1 MNDDG
6 QKYPLLQSFSKSFS
20 DVLNNFWLF
29 FKYAAVFG
37 VVFCG
42 LAVLF
47 KQTFLCSSE
56 SMPAFFTCSHNVS
69 LYVLY
74 LLIKTFLLAVFI
86 KIWYDTLFLKQ
97 TPTCANLSRK
107 FRVFFKIFGGI
118 IVFLGLNIAPAV
130 SFTLLSIREPNPVWQ
145 REICYFLVV
154 SIGFWAPFL
163 LMRFYANF
171 AALIE
176 GVPLIKFS
184 TLWQHTTLKTSKI
197 VLSFVLVALAVLMI
211 FILSIS
217 LLRNHVSGNLILY
230 NLFAEFV
237 CGLVLLF
244 ITAVLVNFMKFQKD
258 LFSY

>member
-6 QKYPLLQSFSKSFS
+6 QKYPLLQSFSKPFS
-20 DVLNNFWLF
+20 DVLDGFGLF
-29 FKYAAVFG
+29 LKYAVVFG

-47 KQTFLCSSE
+47 KQTFLCSSKG
-56 SMPAFFTCSHNVS
+56 MPAFLTCSHNIS

-86 KIWYDTLFLKQ
+86 KIWYDALFLKEP
-97 TPTCANLSRK
+97 PTCANLSRK
-107 FRVFFKIFGGI
+107 FKAFFKIFGGI
-118 IVFLGLNIAPAV
+118 IVFLGLNIVPAV
-130 SFTLLSIREPNPVWQ
+130 SFTLLSIREPSTIWQ

-163 LMRFYANF
+163 LMRFYADF

-197 VLSFVLVALAVLMI
+197 VLSFVLVALAVLVI
-211 FILSIS
+211 FVLSIG
-217 LLRNHVSGNLILY
+217 LLRSHISGNLVLY

-237 CGLVLLF
+237 CALVLLF

-258 LFSY
+258 LFA